1 MASRT
6 RGGLGRMVIPAVLF
20 LAVAGCAD
28 PGAEPA
34 AAGPEAAGPSA
45 AGFDPAAVLAEFDAA
60 DSAASKSGD
69 GEKLAV
75 WETGPAL
82 QNSLAGVKR
91 ARLSKR
97 VLPGFRHQD
106 PVFAVSADCFV
117 TSAKMAV
124 DGEDRPRADAGHFVR
139 DDAGRWQLSHHVM
152 ISDELVAA
160 TGAFRQATAHP
171 TDELL
176 DAARR
181 TALTGEVFQRSIAG
195 PADTTVLAPSAVL
208 DDQLAAGWSIYT
220 SQMEAASMKVDRRL
234 TASEWAPCAAKT
246 GDGVIGFLT
255 LNVVDTIVS
264 TKDGDD
270 AVLAPPAPDLLAT
283 GRTTAVKAHTI
294 TVSRVEVFL
303 LEVPLDG
310 APAAVLGLTDAATEI
325 TATD

>member
-28 PGAEPA
+28 RGAVPA
-34 AAGPEAAGPSA
+34 AARPEPAGPSA
-45 AGFDPAAVLAEFDAA
+45 AGFDPAAVLADFDAA
-60 DSAASKSGD
+60 DSAASQAGD

-97 VLPGFRHQD
+97 VLPGFRHQE
-106 PVFAVSADCFV
+106 PVFAVAGSCFV
-117 TSAKMAV
+117 ASAKMAV
-124 DGEDRPRADAGHFVR
+124 DGEDRPRADVGHFTR
-139 DDAGRWQLSHHVM
+139 AGDGRWQLSHHVM
-152 ISDELVAA
+152 ISDERVAA

-176 DAARR
+176 DAGRR
-181 TALTGEVFQRSIAG
+181 TALTGEVFSRSIAG
-195 PADTTVLAPSAVL
+195 AADTTVLARSAVL

-220 SQMEAASMKVDRRL
+220 QQMTAAAMTVDRRL
-234 TASEWAPCAAKT
+234 TASEWAPCAART
-246 GDGVIGFLT
+246 GDGVVGFLT

-264 TKDGDD
+264 TRDGAD

-283 GRTTAVKAHTI
+283 GRATAVKAHTI
-294 TVSRVEVFL
+294 TVSRVETFL
-303 LEVPLDG
+303 IK
-310 APAAVLGLTDAATEI
+310 APDSGPATVLGLTDAATGI
-325 TATD
+325 AAAG

>member
-1 MASRT
+1 M
-6 RGGLGRMVIPAVLF
+6 VLF

-28 PGAEPA
+28 PGTEPA
-34 AAGPEAAGPSA
+34 AARPEPAGPSA
-45 AGFDPAAVLAEFDAA
+45 AGFDPAAVLAEFDTA
-60 DSAASKSGD
+60 DSAASKAGD

-97 VLPGFRHQD
+97 VLPGFKHQD
-106 PVFAVSADCFV
+106 AVFAVSESCFV
-117 TSAKMAV
+117 TAARMAV

-139 DDAGRWQLSHHVM
+139 SADGRWQLSHHVM
-152 ISDELVAA
+152 VSDELVAA
-160 TGAFRQATAHP
+160 TGAFRRATAHP

-181 TALTGEVFQRSIAG
+181 TALTGEVFNRSIAG
-195 PADTTVLAPSAVL
+195 PADTTVLARSAVL

-220 SQMEAASMKVDRRL
+220 QQMEAASMRVDRRL
-234 TASEWAPCAAKT
+234 TASEWAPCAAKAD
-246 GDGVIGFLT
+246 DGVVGFLT

-264 TKDGDD
+264 TRDGAD

-303 LEVPLDG
+303 VKAPQDG
-310 APAAVLGLTDAATEI
+310 PATVLGLTDAATEI

>member
-6 RGGLGRMVIPAVLF
+6 RDGLGRMVIPAVLF

-28 PGAEPA
+28 PGAEQA
-34 AAGPEAAGPSA
+34 AARPEPAGTGT
-45 AGFDPAAVLAEFDAA
+45 AGYDPAAVLAEFDAA

-97 VLPGFRHQD
+97 VLPGFKHQD
-106 PVFAVSADCFV
+106 PVFAVADSCFV

-124 DGEDRPRADAGHFVR
+124 DGEDRPRADAAHFVR
-139 DDAGRWQLSHHVM
+139 NSEGKWQLSHHVM
-152 ISDELVAA
+152 VSDELVAA
-160 TGAFRQATAHP
+160 TGVFPRATAHP
-171 TDELL
+171 TDEVL

-181 TALTGEVFQRSIAG
+181 TAITGEVFNRSIAG
-195 PADTTVLAPSAVL
+195 PADTAVLARSAVL

-220 SQMEAASMKVDRRL
+220 SQMETASMKVDRRL

-246 GDGVIGFLT
+246 DDGIVGFLT

-264 TKDGDD
+264 TKDGAD

-283 GRTTAVKAHTI
+283 GRTTAVTAHRI
-294 TVSRVEVFL
+294 AVSRVEVFL
-303 LEVPLDG
+303 LKLPQDG
-310 APAAVLGLTDAATEI
+310 GPAAVLGLTDAATEI
-325 TATD
+325 NATN